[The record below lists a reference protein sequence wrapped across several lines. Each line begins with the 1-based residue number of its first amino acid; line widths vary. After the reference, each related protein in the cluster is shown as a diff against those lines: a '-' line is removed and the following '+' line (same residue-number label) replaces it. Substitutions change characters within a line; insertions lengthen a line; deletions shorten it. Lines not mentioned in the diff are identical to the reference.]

1 MSERLIYL
9 DNAATSFPK
18 PEPVYRKIDEVLRK
32 KGGNPGRS
40 SHKLAIEAS
49 RVVFGA
55 REAVSMLIN
64 VPDSSRIVFTKNATE
79 AINIG
84 LKGIL
89 KPGDHV
95 VTSTFEHNAVSK
107 CISRLEKSGVE
118 ATRVG
123 PDGEGFLSS
132 QDIEKAIRKN
142 TKLVCISHASNVFGS
157 LQPVA
162 EIGRVCKSK
171 GVLLMVDAAQTM
183 GAVPVDVRAMG
194 INVLAATGHK
204 GLFGP
209 QGTGFLYIEEGIEP
223 EQFVDGGSGL
233 AGNELE
239 LPERLE
245 AGTINTPGI
254 GGLGAGVEF
263 LLSEN
268 VSRIRAHEERL
279 VAAIL
284 KGLSSI
290 DGVSITGPLDAA
302 KRASLVAFN
311 IKGRKP
317 LDVGLRLDEEFGIMT
332 RCGTHCAP
340 DAHRQALTWPEG
352 SARVSPGYFNTEEE
366 IEILLRAV
374 KKIAR

>member
-1 MSERLIYL
+1 LIYL

-18 PEPVYRKIDEVLRK
+18 PESVYTRIDEVLRK

-40 SHKLAIEAS
+40 SHAMAMAAS

-55 REAVSMLIN
+55 REAVSRLIN
-64 VPDSSRIVFTKNATE
+64 IQDSSRIVFTKNATE
-79 AINIG
+79 AINVA

-107 CISRLEKSGVE
+107 CISRLERMGVE
-118 ATRVG
+118 SAKVA
-123 PDGEGFLSS
+123 PDKEGRLSPD
-132 QDIEKAIRKN
+132 DIGAAIRKS
-142 TKLVCISHASNVFGS
+142 TRLVCVSHASNVFGAV
-157 LQPVA
+157 QPVA

-171 GVLLMVDAAQTM
+171 GVLLMIDAAQTA
-183 GAVPVDVRAMG
+183 GAMPIDVTAMG
-194 INVLAATGHK
+194 VNVLAATGHK

-209 QGTGFLYIEEGIEP
+209 QGTGFLYIEEGVEP

-233 AGNELE
+233 IGGELE
-239 LPERLE
+239 VPERLE

-263 LLSEN
+263 LLSEG
-268 VSRIRAHEERL
+268 VAKIRTHEERL
-279 VAAIL
+279 VGMTL
-284 KGLSSI
+284 EGLSAI
-290 DGVSITGPLDAA
+290 KGVGVTGPLDAA
-302 KRASLVAFN
+302 KRAALVAFN
-311 IKGRKP
+311 IEGKKP
-317 LDVGLRLDEEFGIMT
+317 VEVGLRLDNDFGMMI

-352 SARVSPGYFNTEEE
+352 SARVSPGYFNTEKD
-366 IEILLRAV
+366 IEAFLKAIR
-374 KKIAR
+374 KIAAK